1 MKKQR
6 NIWLDDDEF
15 RKLKLKASEYFK
27 GKGFLEK
34 YIRKIINEKLIFIQ
48 GSGNIKIVSE

>member
-6 NIWLDDDEF
+6 TIWLSEIEF
-15 RKLKLKASEYFK
+15 KQLKEKASEYFE